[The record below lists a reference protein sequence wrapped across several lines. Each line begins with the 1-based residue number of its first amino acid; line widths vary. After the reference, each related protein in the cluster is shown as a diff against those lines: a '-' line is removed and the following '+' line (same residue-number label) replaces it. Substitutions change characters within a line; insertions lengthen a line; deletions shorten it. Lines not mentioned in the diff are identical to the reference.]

1 MATGEV
7 HVKDELNPKGSR
19 MLKGLG
25 LKALGVNSLCMP
37 QGLLIGWPA
46 GKQQM
51 RLAANFLPDARSG
64 LFLAAAIGCCPFY

>member
-1 MATGEV
+1 MIFSSIWRRL
-7 HVKDELNPKGSR
+7 KDELNPKDSR

-37 QGLLIGWPA
+37 QGLLIGWCPVY
-46 GKQQM
+46 M